1 MKLFSVG
8 VHMTGVNLFD
18 LVVAFFLFWQGEQGD
33 LGEAGYPGVSG
44 LPGPQVTKRTSEL
57 FLC

>member
-1 MKLFSVG
+1 
-8 VHMTGVNLFD
+8 MTGVNLFD